1 MAEPSPL
8 VLGEST
14 RPHIVLARHGETEWS
29 KTGKH
34 TGLTDIPLTENG
46 RHQAQMAGVVLGG
59 RTFGAVLTS
68 PLSRA
73 RDTAALAGYP
83 DAVPDADL
91 VEWDYGGYEGLTT
104 PEISESLGRPW
115 SVWQDGV
122 VHGSSTP
129 GETIDAVRRRAA
141 AVIGRVAPVLDRGE
155 DVLIFAHAH
164 YLRIFASV
172 WLALPV
178 VAERLYLGTGSVSAL
193 GHEHGTP
200 VIVEWNVVAPR

>member
-1 MAEPSPL
+1 VVDPSPL
-8 VLGEST
+8 ILGEGT

-29 KTGKH
+29 RTGRH
-34 TGLTDIPLTENG
+34 TGLSDIPLTDAG
-46 RHQAQMAGVVLGG
+46 REQARMAGVVLGG
-59 RTFGAVLTS
+59 RHFGEVLTS

-83 DAVPDADL
+83 DAKVDDDL

-104 PEISESLGRPW
+104 PEISEQIGRPW
-115 SVWQDGV
+115 SVWTDGV
-122 VHGSSTP
+122 VHGTDSP
-129 GETIDAVRRRAA
+129 GETIDSVRRRAA
-141 AVIGRVAPVLDRGE
+141 SVLGRIAPVLARGD
-155 DVLIFAHAH
+155 DVLVFAHAH

-178 VAERLYLGTGSVSAL
+178 TAERLYLGTGAVSAL

-200 VIVEWNVVAPR
+200 AIVEWNVVAPR